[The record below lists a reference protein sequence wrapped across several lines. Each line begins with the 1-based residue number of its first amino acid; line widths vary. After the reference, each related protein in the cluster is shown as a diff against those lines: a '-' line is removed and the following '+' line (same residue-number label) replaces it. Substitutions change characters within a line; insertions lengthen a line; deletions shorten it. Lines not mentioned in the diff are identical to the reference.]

1 MNNLLF
7 QLKLVHSA
15 VLTYK
20 DTAGVTGIIGKE
32 KECGIGTKNGHC
44 IIRKTQVC
52 ITAPLLTICYD
63 TRQVRLFILS
73 FFTC

>member
-7 QLKLVHSA
+7 QSKLVRSA

-20 DTAGVTGIIGKE
+20 DTAGVTEIIEKE
-32 KECGIGTKNGHC
+32 KKYSIGTKSRHC

-52 ITAPLLTICYD
+52 ITVPLLTICYD
-63 TRQVRLFILS
+63 TGKVRLFILS
-73 FFTC
+73 FFIC